1 MLLVNPP
8 IAFNAVSESHNEG
21 TFHGS
26 FVCPVNT
33 NLIIKLAVSVNISF
47 FSTGRTIHF
56 SKKQVFEQISL

>member
-33 NLIIKLAVSVNISF
+33 KFIKLAVSVNISF
-47 FSTGRTIHF
+47 FSTGRAITF
-56 SKKQVFEQISL
+56 SKKAGI